1 MGSLGIAKAIR
12 GSPIDSLAKSLAD
25 ERKRKEEEAKAA
37 RFNMI
42 IGKFL
47 NPEKV
52 QKQVYTPPVRTPKG
66 PLDVGPDQT
75 DPLTGEKFF
84 SETPGRTET
93 KEEQAEFDPTNPA
106 FIIEMGKAAKKKPE
120 EITEQ
125 LIQTSLQKKKAVKPT
140 KKSIDRVVGID
151 GFYYDVLED
160 PETGKTTWEKSNV
173 LAPEKEWA
181 KTEKKGKRTVSQV
194 VGKNGFYYDVVE
206 DQDTGKTE
214 WRKSN
219 VQAPEKA
226 GKEGK
231 EEEDSYYATF
241 TKQDGTT
248 ESKVYKGTRKQVKNS
263 VTQRLA
269 AIDSLLSKH
278 PKSKDNWS
286 KFKSGEMSFED
297 IQNDDTAQAYAYEY
311 TELKSLLDG
320 LGAGEPKPITPTT
333 DQGKVKKNLP
343 PVNPGETKEAY
354 IKRLKQSGY
363 EITP

>member
-1 MGSLGIAKAIR
+1 
-12 GSPIDSLAKSLAD
+12 
-25 ERKRKEEEAKAA
+25 
-37 RFNMI
+37 
-42 IGKFL
+42 
-47 NPEKV
+47 
-52 QKQVYTPPVRTPKG
+52 
-66 PLDVGPDQT
+66 
-75 DPLTGEKFF
+75 
-84 SETPGRTET
+84 
-93 KEEQAEFDPTNPA
+93 
-106 FIIEMGKAAKKKPE
+106 MGKISKKKPE

-181 KTEKKGKRTVSQV
+181 KAEKKGKRTISQV
-194 VGKNGFYYDVVE
+194 VGQNGFYYDVVE

-226 GKEGK
+226 GTATK

-241 TKQDGTT
+241 TKPDGTNET
-248 ESKVYKGTRKQVKNS
+248 KVYKGTPKVVRNS
-263 VTQRLA
+263 VSQRLK
-269 AIDSLLSKH
+269 AIDSLLEKH
-278 PKSKDNWS
+278 PKSKDNWA
-286 KFKSGEMSFED
+286 KFKSGEISFED
-297 IQNDDTAQAYAYEY
+297 IQNDDMAQSYAYEY

-320 LGAGEPKPITPTT
+320 LGAGEQKPITPT

-343 PVNPGETKEAY
+343 PVNTGETKEAY
-354 IKRLKQSGY
+354 IKRIKQMGY